1 MIKEIEQIEIK
12 TVCPICNASISE
24 IWIAK
29 LDSIIGMRYAYI
41 CSNCQNLLKL
51 SKEKISS
58 ISPKTFSI
66 ISSGTEAI

>member
-12 TVCPICNASISE
+12 TVCPVCNTNISE

-41 CSNCQNLLKL
+41 CSSCQNLLKL
-51 SKEKISS
+51 SKERISN
-58 ISPKTFSI
+58 ISGKTFSI
-66 ISSGTEAI
+66 LQSGSEIF